1 MTIDTFAIDTIE
13 RYPNLAKNKIPF
25 INTEVNSN
33 EIRILKAITK
43 QVFHQTKIT
52 ENIHLITYMKQQQLL
67 ETINFLQAEGITN
80 PEIGIVLGT
89 GLGKLVNE
97 ISIEKEIPYSNIPNF
112 PVATVEF
119 HSGKL
124 IYGELSGKKVL
135 VMAGRFHLYEGYN
148 AWEVTYGI
156 RTLHGLGI
164 KNLLISNAAG
174 AINLSYKKG
183 DLMLIEDH
191 INLQG
196 SSPLAFKG
204 ANAFGNIFADM
215 LEPYSKEI
223 NTKMLTVAKKQNIQL
238 HTGIYTSVLGPQLET
253 RAEYRMLQIFETDAV
268 GMSTVPEV
276 IVAKQL
282 NLPCAAISVLTDEC
296 DPKNL
301 QPVDIA
307 EIIAIAGKAEPK
319 MIALFKGVIEML

>member
-1 MTIDTFAIDTIE
+1 MNKQNQLNETIDF
-13 RYPNLAKNKIPF
+13 LK
-25 INTEVNSN
+25 SN
-33 EIRILKAITK
+33 
-43 QVFHQTKIT
+43 
-52 ENIHLITYMKQQQLL
+52 
-67 ETINFLQAEGITN
+67 GITN
-80 PEIGIVLGT
+80 PEIGVVLGT
-89 GLGKLVNE
+89 GLGKLVDE
-97 ISIEKEIPYSNIPNF
+97 ISIEKEIAYSNIPNF
-112 PVATVEF
+112 PTATVEF

-135 VMAGRFHLYEGYN
+135 VMSGRFHLYEGYN
-148 AWEVTYGI
+148 LWEVTYGI
-156 RTLHGLGI
+156 RTMHGLGI

-174 AINLSYKKG
+174 AINLNYKKG

-204 ANAFGNIFADM
+204 ANDFGNIFADM
-215 LEPYSKEI
+215 LEPYSKHI
-223 NTKMLTVAKKQNIQL
+223 NNKLKTIAKENYIQL
-238 HTGIYTSVLGPQLET
+238 HEGVYASVVGPQLET
-253 RAEYRMLQIFETDAV
+253 RSEYRMLQILETDAV

-307 EIIAIAGKAEPK
+307 EIIAIAGEAEPK
-319 MIALFKGVIEML
+319 MITLFKEVIKEI

>member
-1 MTIDTFAIDTIE
+1 
-13 RYPNLAKNKIPF
+13 
-25 INTEVNSN
+25 
-33 EIRILKAITK
+33 
-43 QVFHQTKIT
+43 
-52 ENIHLITYMKQQQLL
+52 MKQQQLKD
-67 ETINFLQAEGITN
+67 TINFLKSNGITH
-80 PEIGIVLGT
+80 PETGIVLGT
-89 GLGKLVNE
+89 GLGKLVDE
-97 ISIEKEIPYSNIPNF
+97 ILIEKEISYSEIPNF
-112 PVATVEF
+112 PIATVEF

-156 RTLHGLGI
+156 RTMHGLGI
-164 KNLLISNAAG
+164 KNLLVSNAAG
-174 AINLSYKKG
+174 AINLKYKKG
-183 DLMLIEDH
+183 DLMLIDYH

-204 ANAFGNIFADM
+204 ANNFGNIFADM
-215 LEPYSKEI
+215 LAPYSKEI
-223 NTKMLTVAKKQNIQL
+223 NNKIKTIAKENHIIL
-238 HTGIYTSVLGPQLET
+238 HEGIYTSVLGPQLET
-253 RAEYRMLQIFETDAV
+253 RAEYRMLQILETDAV

-301 QPVDIA
+301 KPIDIE
-307 EIIAIAGKAEPK
+307 EIIAIAGEAEPK
-319 MIALFKGVIEML
+319 MITLFKEVIKVI